1 MDIEHFEWGA
11 RSEDV
16 IAVLNR
22 DGAAV
27 PSAAARYQSDGRL
40 IGAFQSDPDGR

>member
-1 MDIEHFEWGA
+1 MNIGYFERDA

-16 IAVLNR
+16 IVVLNR

-27 PSAAARYQSDGRL
+27 PSAAARYQSHGRL
-40 IGAFQSDPDGR
+40 IGAFQGDPDGH